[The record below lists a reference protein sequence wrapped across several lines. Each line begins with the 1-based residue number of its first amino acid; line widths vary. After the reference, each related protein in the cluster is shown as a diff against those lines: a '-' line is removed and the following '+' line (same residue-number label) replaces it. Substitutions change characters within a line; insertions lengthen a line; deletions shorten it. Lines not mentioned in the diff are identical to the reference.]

1 MIVLKTERRK
11 AFPPD
16 DYPMENQT
24 PNRPPQR
31 KKVPLRDLILILL
44 AVLVLFR
51 VDWGNMNS
59 FHYLILFLL
68 ILCFMLRWSNMRKE
82 AQRRELMERRRQAE
96 EAQMQSQPT
105 ETEIIAAEDI
115 TVDGEAIPPQEE
127 KAPQNTEE

>member
-1 MIVLKTERRK
+1 
-11 AFPPD
+11 
-16 DYPMENQT
+16 MENQT

-96 EAQMQSQPT
+96 EAQMQSQPA
-105 ETEIIAAEDI
+105 ETEVIAAEDI

-127 KAPQNTEE
+127 EAQQNTKE